1 MLTEWIRERAEFFSG
16 NNRTRTTASFVPSL
30 GLRVQAGLRLASIV
44 AVTFALF
51 ILWTLGDVASPGAR
65 RRIWRN
71 WIVRRWAT
79 IMLRIL
85 GARLNIRGRLPD
97 APFCLV
103 SNHLGYLDILVYLSL
118 VDGVF
123 VAKREVESWPL
134 IGPLSRRAGTI
145 YADRASRRDAVRLN
159 RRIKECAQ
167 CAECGVILFP
177 EGTSTAG
184 DGVAPFKSSPLDFA
198 AAADFPVHYAALS
211 YQTAGNVPPPEES
224 VCWWGDMGFLPHFTT
239 LLHLPGVTVR
249 VDFGNE
255 PIRSNDRKTLAAR
268 LEQAVARSLAA
279 HPMVFSE
286 DE

>member
-1 MLTEWIRERAEFFSG
+1 
-16 NNRTRTTASFVPSL
+16 
-30 GLRVQAGLRLASIV
+30 LRFASIV
-44 AVTFALF
+44 AVTFALV
-51 ILWTLGDVASPGAR
+51 ILWTLGDIASPGGR

-71 WIVRRWAT
+71 WIVRRWARIT
-79 IMLRIL
+79 LRIF
-85 GARLNIRGRLPD
+85 GARLKIRGRIPN

-103 SNHLGYLDILVYLSL
+103 SNHLGYFDILVYLSL

-123 VAKREVESWPL
+123 VAKREVENWPL

-159 RRIKECAQ
+159 RRIDECAH

-184 DGVAPFKSSPLDFA
+184 DRVATFKSSPLDFA
-198 AAADFPVHYAALS
+198 AVTDFPVHYAALS
-211 YQTAGNVPPPEES
+211 YQTARNAPPPEES
-224 VCWWGDMGFLPHFTT
+224 VCWWGDMGFLPHFTN

-255 PIRSNDRKTLAAR
+255 PIRSNDRKALAAR

-279 HPMVFSE
+279 HPVVFSE